1 MRSLSI
7 VTILIL
13 MTSCANLTEK
23 AKNLRKI
30 SSLSQAKGCVKVGRV
45 NTSSESNSIGG
56 NPFYNHSAE
65 VKMYNMA
72 AEYGDTIY
80 IAKDQQNF
88 TGVEYQA
95 IVFRC
100 I

>member
-1 MRSLSI
+1 MRVLSI
-7 VTILIL
+7 ITILML
-13 MTSCANLTEK
+13 MTGCANLSEK

-30 SSLSQAKGCVKVGRV
+30 SSLSQAKGCIKVGQV
-45 NTSSESNSIGG
+45 NTSAESNSIGG
-56 NPFYNHSAE
+56 NPFHNHSAE